1 MSQKTLYSP
10 RTPPSLQT
18 TLQAQLQT
26 IQSNP
31 ESWTLISPILSS
43 DPSSASSYPSQ
54 VRFFAASTL
63 QLKIA
68 REWDS
73 LPEEQHELIKEQLLD
88 WSSRSAASSHPRSSS
103 PATVTSSSS
112 LQDNVGERIVLRKLA
127 SALTSLSLRLFNHGW
142 DDWLLHIITRLVAAG
157 TSTEGV
163 LQVLSVV
170 IEQVARA
177 ELSGTKRSSY
187 MGSLTSST
195 PMIVSTL
202 SSSLSLPPSPT
213 TFSEINSALQ
223 CFHSFLLA
231 SQFIHTD
238 LDTLYPLILAHLHD
252 PWTRSNAITQIEELI
267 DRSSGT
273 SSSVGISR
281 YMSRIKTQHLLTE
294 WACSSS
300 VIDTIQQALVDQD
313 TAMAYAEDDDFFS
326 ILRLLSTLGEHF
338 ISFLFSPLPPAS
350 NIPALTLQSP
360 QVQTFLHLLITV
372 TLYPGHSMEV
382 YKINELTEGCWMA
395 LQEEASDVG
404 LVFGEGEGREGRR
417 GRELDWQ
424 VVGGVFRALLEGLR
438 GRARRVDE
446 GEYKGWTKD
455 AKEDFRTYR
464 STNLSEVAR
473 YTYYTLRE
481 GMLDQLVELA
491 RSQIAFAPTSSDGY
505 EDLEATLFLLYTI
518 QEDVSIETSSPA
530 LSKLFDPEFIESL
543 PTANHATLQ
552 TTALRLIGAYASWFS
567 SSSSPDSELGNRKPS
582 LLAAVTFI
590 VGCLQQPQ
598 QGVTSWAARS
608 LRLLCDQNRHEF
620 RNHVASFVAVLSGL
634 EGRIE
639 DVELSK
645 VLESVASVIQA
656 LPEEQ
661 IVEPLLGLATPIIH
675 KLLESLSGAAPTADS
690 REMTVQQLNYLTSC
704 AKGLSDP
711 EDDLYEL
718 DSSFDDNQ
726 QRHKDASS
734 RLLCDPRI
742 ATLRQELSQAIEAT
756 CVLLAHDAEVVQAL
770 SDYIRATTCDS
781 IVGPLSLDP
790 FDLLR
795 LTSRALST
803 SISSVWVS
811 VQTSLL
817 ARQARTQLD
826 AQLTAD
832 DLVNLSKPIEA
843 SLTTTLNHLST
854 PSSMS
859 ENPDLVSAFLSFN
872 SSIIRHFPRVFLL
885 LPQHLSTL
893 LQFSILGLSLQERF
907 SLKATLEVLISIV
920 QQTRMASTSSEL
932 FAKVLEGHL
941 RELIRALIE
950 SIAGKVPRS
959 HLASLSE
966 VYHALLIRYVTQT
979 HMILHDLFTQDPQWP
994 TPRAEEKVKDKFE
1007 KASKAARTGKQVR
1020 TAVNEFALVCR
1031 GLDGTVYGVESRECF

>member
-1 MSQKTLYSP
+1 
-10 RTPPSLQT
+10 
-18 TLQAQLQT
+18 
-26 IQSNP
+26 
-31 ESWTLISPILSS
+31 
-43 DPSSASSYPSQ
+43 
-54 VRFFAASTL
+54 
-63 QLKIA
+63 
-68 REWDS
+68 
-73 LPEEQHELIKEQLLD
+73 
-88 WSSRSAASSHPRSSS
+88 
-103 PATVTSSSS
+103 
-112 LQDNVGERIVLRKLA
+112 
-127 SALTSLSLRLFNHGW
+127 
-142 DDWLLHIITRLVAAG
+142 
-157 TSTEGV
+157 
-163 LQVLSVV
+163 
-170 IEQVARA
+170 
-177 ELSGTKRSSY
+177 
-187 MGSLTSST
+187 
-195 PMIVSTL
+195 MIVSTL

-231 SQFIHTD
+231 SQFTHTD
-238 LDTLYPLILAHLHD
+238 LDVLYPLILPHLHH
-252 PWTRSNAITQIEELI
+252 PSTRNNAITQVEELI

-294 WACSSS
+294 WACSTS
-300 VIDTIQQALVDQD
+300 VINTIQQALVDQD
-313 TAMAYAEDDDFFS
+313 TALAYAEEDDFFS

-338 ISFLFSPLPPAS
+338 IGFLFSPLPPAS

-360 QVQTFLHLLITV
+360 EVQTFFHLLITI

-382 YKINELTEGCWMA
+382 HKINELTEGCWMA

-417 GRELDWQ
+417 GREADWE
-424 VVGGVFRALLEGLR
+424 VVSGVFRALLDGLR
-438 GRARRVDE
+438 GRARRDDQE
-446 GEYKGWTKD
+446 LYQGWAKD

-481 GMLDQLVELA
+481 GMLDQLVELS
-491 RSQIAFAPTSSDGY
+491 RSQITLAPTSADGF
-505 EDLEATLFLLYTI
+505 EDLEASLFLLYTI

-530 LSKLFDPEFIESL
+530 LSKLFEPGFIAAL
-543 PTANHATLQ
+543 PTTNHPTLQ

-567 SSSSPDSELGNRKPS
+567 TSPSTDSDSSDRKPA
-582 LLAAVTFI
+582 LLAAVSFI
-590 VGCLQQPQ
+590 VGCLQEPQ
-598 QGVTSWAARS
+598 RDVTSWAARS

-620 RNHVASFVAVLSGL
+620 RDHVASFVAVLGGL

-661 IVEPLLGLATPIIH
+661 IVEPLLVRLAHPKNQSDTLYITRADCELLNPQGLATPIIR
-675 KLLESLSGAAPTADS
+675 KLRESLSGTTPTADS
-690 REMTVQQLNYLTSC
+690 REVTVQQFNYLTSC

-711 EDDLYEL
+711 EDDLLEL

-726 QRHKDASS
+726 QRHRDASS
-734 RLLCDPRI
+734 RLLSDPRI
-742 ATLRQELSQAIEAT
+742 AAMRQELSQAIEAS
-756 CVLLAHDAEVVQAL
+756 CVLLTHDAEVVQAL
-770 SDYIRATTCDS
+770 SDYIRATTTDS
-781 IVGPLSLDP
+781 IVGPLTLDP
-790 FDLLR
+790 FNLLR
-795 LTSRALST
+795 LASRALST

-817 ARQARTQLD
+817 ARLARAKSD
-826 AQLTAD
+826 AQLTD
-832 DLVNLSKPIEA
+832 EDLVNLSKPIET
-843 SLTTTLNHLST
+843 SLTTTLTHLST
-854 PSSMS
+854 PSAMS

-872 SSIIRHFPRVFLL
+872 ASLIRHFPRIFLL

-893 LQFSILGLSLQERF
+893 LQFSIQGLSLQERF

-920 QQTRMASTSSEL
+920 QQTRMASTSSNL
-932 FAKVLEGHL
+932 FAQILQGHL
-941 RELIRALIE
+941 RDLIKGLIE

-966 VYHALLIRYVTQT
+966 VYHALLLRYGVQTQT
-979 HMILHDLFTQDPQWP
+979 ILRELFTQDSNWP
-994 TPRAEEKVKDKFE
+994 SPRAKDSVKEKFE
-1007 KASKAARTGKQVR
+1007 KASKTARTGKQVR

-1031 GLDGTVYGVESRECF
+1031 GLDGTVYGVESRDCF